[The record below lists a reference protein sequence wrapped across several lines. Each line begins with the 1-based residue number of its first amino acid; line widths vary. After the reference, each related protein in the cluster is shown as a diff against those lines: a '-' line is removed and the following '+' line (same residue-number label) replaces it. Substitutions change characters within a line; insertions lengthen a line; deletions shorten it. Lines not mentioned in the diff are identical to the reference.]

1 MAENTNA
8 STFERMEHSGEEMTS
23 NAQLSAMLEEARQT
37 PLPDELTIID
47 RRQNLI
53 DLHAATN
60 YFLNLARNKDKN
72 DNNDTPPDISDNTD
86 IEVANNDKNKWIQVG
101 RKRAAKN
108 TLPATPAPTTTKNSF
123 AALGNN
129 NPDAKKTKVTPKIY
143 PVDIILTKELPYSEL
158 YKKFKSTLEY
168 RPTVYNIG
176 RDLVR
181 VNACCATDYQ
191 KLLKLVK
198 EENIQHTFTSSGV
211 ERKPIKVVIRGLSG
225 TTDPEVLKEDIESLG
240 YNVESVAQLKSMRKK
255 KAPLPLFLA
264 SIIEDGQSSIK
275 DEKFLMCGRVTIESY
290 RTPALP
296 RQCFKCQRF
305 DHVSRNCN
313 AVSRCVKCGES
324 HTSENCPIKEKEK
337 FTCANCK
344 ENHTANYRG
353 CVDYK
358 MAKKRITKSRP
369 KTRKAH
375 TKKPSDPARNMVD
388 PNKSYVSVTKPQMAP
403 KSSKQA
409 PLRGNGLQS
418 IPSAR
423 PLASTPKAPTS
434 APSPTT
440 NKTTESQAILNEY
453 IKLLEEAGDFVSESA
468 SGKVPLQLAAVKAG
482 QLTQKLIAL
491 GLRLANHYG

>member
-1 MAENTNA
+1 MADNTSA
-8 STFERMEHSGEEMTS
+8 SILESMEHSGEELTS
-23 NAQLSAMLEEARQT
+23 NTQFNTISEVAKQV
-37 PLPDELTIID
+37 PLPDDLPCND
-47 RRQNLI
+47 RQKNLI
-53 DLHAATN
+53 NLHEATKH
-60 YFLNLARNKDKN
+60 FLNQASDKDKI
-72 DNNDTPPDISDNTD
+72 DNNNTQHNISNNDD
-86 IEVANNDKNKWIQVG
+86 IEVSNNDKNKWIQVS

-108 TLPATPAPTTTKNSF
+108 TSATTPAPTNTKNSF
-123 AALGNN
+123 AVLGND
-129 NPDAKKTKVTPKIY
+129 NPDAKKVKVAPKVY
-143 PVDIILTKELPYSEL
+143 PIDIILTKELPYSEL
-158 YKKFKSTLEY
+158 YKKFKSSLEY

-305 DHVSRNCN
+305 DHVSRNCQ
-313 AVSRCVKCGES
+313 ALTRCVKCGES
-324 HTSENCPIKEKEK
+324 HQSKDCSVTEKEK
-337 FTCANCK
+337 FACANCK

-353 CVDYK
+353 CADYK
-358 MAKKRITKSRP
+358 KAKKRITKKRP
-369 KTRKAH
+369 RTRKVTH
-375 TKKPSDPARNMVD
+375 QRPSDTPKSMVD
-388 PNKSYVSVTKPQMAP
+388 PNKSYVSVTKSQMVP
-403 KSSKQA
+403 KNNTKKAATPS
-409 PLRGNGLQS
+409 NGKP
-418 IPSAR
+418 IPAAKPTASPAKAASQ
-423 PLASTPKAPTS
+423 ASTPAAKNSHEPQS
-434 APSPTT
+434 
-440 NKTTESQAILNEY
+440 IVNEY
-453 IKLLEEAGDFVSESA
+453 MQLLDEAADFANQSW
-468 SGKVPLQLAAVKAG
+468 SGEVPLQLAAIKAG
-482 QLTQKLIAL
+482 QMIKKLTAL
-491 GLRLANHYG
+491 GLRGAQQHG